1 MAGIGFELRRLLK
14 EESLGS
20 LIKVYAYSALLSAG
34 PWVISILAI
43 LAIGF
48 IQILHFDAS
57 HATVRFQIIVTYAFA
72 LAATLIVSGFIQL
85 PFTRFVS
92 DLIYQQRHDEVLG
105 NYFGVLTVLWLL
117 GLPFVYLLSLWL
129 LPESS
134 PLQRLLLGATF
145 LTLSAV
151 WIANTLVSSLKY
163 YRGLVYSY
171 AVTYGLII
179 LGAYLFGSDLDH
191 MLFVFFAG
199 NVLLLTIMTV
209 LIIQAYPSRRWVLF
223 NFFDRKRFYYTLG
236 FAGLFYNLG
245 TWSDKFIFW
254 YHPLTGEAILGNIH
268 ASVVYDIPVFLAY
281 LSIVPGMAV
290 FFYRL
295 ETDFAEQY
303 DLYYSNVRERGTLD
317 AIRRYHAGIIRVARQ
332 AIREIIVVQA
342 IVDLLLYLSTP
353 WLFSLLKIPL
363 LYQSLFSILLVGAL
377 LQMGLISV
385 LALLFYLDR
394 RRKAMWLAL
403 LFFILNTLLTLLSIR
418 LGPPFYGYG
427 YALSLLATFTVA
439 LLVLK
444 RTLERLDYETFMLQ

>member
-20 LIKVYAYSALLSAG
+20 LIRVYAYSALLSAG

-48 IQILHFDAS
+48 IQILHFEATDA
-57 HATVRFQIIVTYAFA
+57 TIRFQIIVTYAFA
-72 LAATLIVSGFIQL
+72 LAATLIVSGFVQL
-85 PFTRFVS
+85 PFTRFVA
-92 DLIYQQRHDEVLG
+92 DIIFQRRHDEVLG
-105 NYFGVLTVLWLL
+105 NYFGVLTVLWLI

-134 PLQRLLLGATF
+134 LLQRLLLGATF

-163 YRGLVYSY
+163 YKGLVYSY
-171 AVTYGLII
+171 AIVYGLII
-179 LGAYLFGSDLDH
+179 ISAYFFGNDLNH

-199 NVLLLTIMTV
+199 NVLLLTIMT
-209 LIIQAYPSRRWVLF
+209 LMIIRAYPSRRWVLF
-223 NFFDRKRFYYTLG
+223 SFFNRKKFYYSLG
-236 FAGLFYNLG
+236 FAGFFYNLG
-245 TWSDKFIFW
+245 TWVDKFIFW

-268 ASVVYDIPVFLAY
+268 ASIVYDIPVFLAY
-281 LSIVPGMAV
+281 LSIVPGMAI

-303 DLYYSNVRERGTLD
+303 DLFYSHVRERGTLEE
-317 AIRRYHAGIIRVARQ
+317 IRRYHDGIIRTARQ
-332 AIREIIVVQA
+332 AIREILAIQA
-342 IVDLLLYLSTP
+342 IVDLFLYLITP

-363 LYQSLFSILLVGAL
+363 LYHTLFSILMVGAL
-377 LQMGLISV
+377 LQLGLISV

-394 RRKAMWLAL
+394 RREAMWLAL
-403 LFFILNTLLTLLSIR
+403 IFFLLNTFLTLGTIY
-418 LGPPFYGYG
+418 LGPATYGYG
-427 YALSLLATFTVA
+427 YALSLLATFILSLA
-439 LLVLK
+439 VLK